1 MDFNELKLFLH
12 LSSTL
17 NFNKT
22 SRDCFISPS
31 TLSRSIK
38 RLEDELEYKLFERD
52 NRSVELTESG
62 KIFQSYARDTLS
74 KYQSMMNTLS
84 GTQKDISGT
93 LKVFCSVTASYTFM
107 RELVNKF
114 RNLYPDVHIKLSTG
128 AAADAI
134 KQTLSNEVD
143 ISMSAKPTTLPKG
156 LLFKTVSLN
165 RLVFIVSKE
174 RLDLNII
181 DKSTPLVVPDHGV
194 ARKIFDQWARENG
207 ITPNIYSEVS
217 GNEAI
222 LSMVSLGCG
231 IGIVP
236 QIVLEN
242 SPFKEYISVLNEDN
256 ELGTYEVGVCATKR
270 KLQIPV
276 VQAFWDIVSL
286 D

>member
-1 MDFNELKLFLH
+1 MDFNELKLFLN
-12 LSSTL
+12 LSSSL
-17 NFNKT
+17 NFSKT

-38 RLEDELEYKLFERD
+38 RLEDELGYKLFERD

-62 KIFQSYARDTLS
+62 KIFQAYAQDTLS
-74 KYQSMMNTLS
+74 KYKIMVNSMS
-84 GTQKDISGT
+84 GAQKDISGT
-93 LKVFCSVTASYTFM
+93 IKVFCSVTASYTFM
-107 RELVNKF
+107 RDLVNRF
-114 RNLYPDVHIKLSTG
+114 RDLYPKVHIKLSTG

-143 ISMSAKPTTLPKG
+143 ISMSAKPATLPKG
-156 LLFKTVSLN
+156 ILFKTVSLN

-174 RLDLNII
+174 RPDLNSINM
-181 DKSTPLVVPDHGV
+181 DTPLVVPDHGV
-194 ARKIFDQWARENG
+194 ARKLFNQWSKENG

-236 QIVLEN
+236 LIVLEN
-242 SPFKEYISVLNEDN
+242 SPFKEYITILNEES
-256 ELGTYEVGVCATKR
+256 ELGAYEVGVCATKR

-276 VQAFWDIVSL
+276 VQAFWNIVSS